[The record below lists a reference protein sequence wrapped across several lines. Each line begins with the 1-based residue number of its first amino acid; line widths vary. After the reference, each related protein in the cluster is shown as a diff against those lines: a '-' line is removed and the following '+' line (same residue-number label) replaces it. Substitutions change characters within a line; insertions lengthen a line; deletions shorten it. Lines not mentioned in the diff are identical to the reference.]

1 VSNAQL
7 MCALRHVSVARRCLS
22 LAASDLAV
30 VRYRGALP
38 MGDNADE
45 LSREL
50 ERVCELA
57 QELEDCAAN
66 LGGVVSTRE

>member
-1 VSNAQL
+1 MRNPKL
-7 MCALRHVSVARRCLS
+7 MCALGHVSVARRSLS

-38 MGDNADE
+38 VGDSAEE
-45 LSREL
+45 LTKEL

-57 QELEDCAAN
+57 QELERCAAK
-66 LGGVVSTRE
+66 LGGVVGVPD